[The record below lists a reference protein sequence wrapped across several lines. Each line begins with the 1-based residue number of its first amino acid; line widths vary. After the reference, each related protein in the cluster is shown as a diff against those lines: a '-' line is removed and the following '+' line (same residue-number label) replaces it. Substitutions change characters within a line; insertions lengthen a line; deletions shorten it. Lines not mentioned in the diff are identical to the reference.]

1 MRISVEPHASEEDK
15 RVVRERVDLYNIA
28 RTGLDEYHE
37 VSIFLRGDLGE
48 IRGGL
53 LGLVWGGWLHVQ
65 YLWVEEALRGSG
77 QGRALLEAAEAF
89 ARERGCTHAHV
100 ESHSFQAPEFYEKH
114 GYERFGEIAKPS
126 GHGEVFLRKRLA

>member
-1 MRISVEPHASEEDK
+1 VRISVEPRASDDDK

-28 RTGLDEYHE
+28 RTGFDECHE

-65 YLWVEEALRGSG
+65 HLWVEEALRGG
-77 QGRALLEAAEAF
+77 GHGRALLEAAEAF
-89 ARERGCTHAHV
+89 ARERGCTDAHV
-100 ESHSFQAPEFYEKH
+100 ESHSFQAPEFYEKL
-114 GYERFGEIAKPS
+114 GYQRFGEIAKPS

>member
-1 MRISVEPHASEEDK
+1 MRISVEPHAPEEDR
-15 RVVRERVDLYNIA
+15 RVVRDRVDLYNVA

-37 VSIFLRGDLGE
+37 VSIFLRGDGGE

-53 LGLVWGGWLHVQ
+53 LGLAWGGWLHVQ

-89 ARERGCTHAHV
+89 ARERGCTDAHV
-100 ESHSFQAPEFYEKH
+100 ESHTFQAPGFYEKL
-114 GYERFGEIAKPS
+114 GYRRFGEIAKPR
-126 GHGEVFLRKRLA
+126 GHGEVFLRKRLS